1 MWNGLQSFGG
11 RLNPPTTTHRASE
24 IPVQP
29 CPGFEM
35 GAGGRWSRPPQS
47 RRVGNPPLLCPAHLP
62 HYRTLPPPPKRKNAN
77 ACGGSMSAV
86 GGLPPLN
93 KQPPPPQS
101 LFTFTPAGHWVGKA
115 FRAGAYISVPR
126 AAVNGVRRARGLLW
140 MLHHRHDEE
149 KKTTPWWGWE
159 FHRRSTGAGERLRGS
174 GGQWRT
180 RGRSGK
186 SMTEQGSGLRAGG
199 GAAGVV
205 RRAGHTGGRSAAGRP
220 RVGTP
225 LLWRPGS

>member
-1 MWNGLQSFGG
+1 MVQTSSVQKGG
-11 RLNPPTTTHRASE
+11 EPS
-24 IPVQP
+24 
-29 CPGFEM
+29 
-35 GAGGRWSRPPQS
+35 
-47 RRVGNPPLLCPAHLP
+47 PPLPCTPSSLSNPA
-62 HYRTLPPPPKRKNAN
+62 
-77 ACGGSMSAV
+77 
-86 GGLPPLN
+86 
-93 KQPPPPQS
+93 PPPQTKECQCLRS
-101 LFTFTPAGHWVGKA
+101 VNVCCWRPLPTEQTTPPPQFTPAGHWVGKA